1 MVGGEFG
8 LSNTIN
14 IEIFKKLTKKLPE
27 YHFVCIS
34 GKNPELYNMFKKAIE
49 EENIENT
56 TLINYTTSISKLMKI
71 SSGIFSKPGGL
82 TTSESLSQGLPIF
95 MINPLPGQEVAN
107 QNYIENIGAGILIN
121 KENLDMLIDRL
132 KTDENY
138 LKRLSENAKKFGKP
152 NSAENIC
159 KIIFDL
165 N

>member
-1 MVGGEFG
+1 
-8 LSNTIN
+8 
-14 IEIFKKLTKKLPE
+14 
-27 YHFVCIS
+27 
-34 GKNPELYNMFKKAIE
+34 
-49 EENIENT
+49 
-56 TLINYTTSISKLMKI
+56 
-71 SSGIFSKPGGL
+71 
-82 TTSESLSQGLPIF
+82 

-152 NSAENIC
+152 NSADNIC